1 MHILDQMSH
10 EETNRQRETPTAGSD
25 AGKIYFDNPARAE
38 RLKIFT
44 LNSKN
49 RLSVAGGMY
58 LV

>member
-10 EETNRQRETPTAGSD
+10 EETNRQTETPTAGSD
-25 AGKIYFDNPARAE
+25 AGKMYFDNPARAE

-44 LNSKN
+44 LNPKD
-49 RLSVAGGMY
+49 RLSVAGGLC